1 MTLEIGGIGW
11 WQVANGYTAIAL
23 HDFYTHSGR
32 NITTVH
38 DQLRRAVKQHDNFI
52 NEFNDDSLWWAHAL
66 LDLYAATNASD
77 PWLLDTAQRIWAHVA
92 QYQLPHGRFF
102 IEDGKADMGGAVLW
116 TSKPDEDGANTITT
130 SLFAELS
137 ARLALETPATP
148 QDPERRAAGRY
159 LDTADRAIAWI
170 LTEVYKRVEHI
181 ILDGI
186 SMRKSE
192 RCPWTFTYTTGQTVA
207 ALTLFSK
214 ALRQIPSYGKA
225 GQAFEYMQTAC
236 EITNASVRRPLWVNE
251 DGILIEHKKSEW
263 KAWEGGDG
271 WVFQSVLVRAFAKL
285 FRALKG
291 EGWSQ
296 QDAQFRETEG
306 KVRQFVETQYK
317 ALRERNCS
325 EEGRGN
331 QYGAWW
337 EGPFEAPTS
346 HSQLSVLD
354 VMAAIHAVHD

>member
-1 MTLEIGGIGW
+1 
-11 WQVANGYTAIAL
+11 
-23 HDFYTHSGR
+23 
-32 NITTVH
+32 
-38 DQLRRAVKQHDNFI
+38 
-52 NEFNDDSLWWAHAL
+52 
-66 LDLYAATNASD
+66 
-77 PWLLDTAQRIWAHVA
+77 
-92 QYQLPHGRFF
+92 
-102 IEDGKADMGGAVLW
+102 MGGAVLW

-130 SLFAELS
+130 SLFAEFC

-148 QDPERRAAGRY
+148 EDPQRRATGRY
-159 LDTADRAIAWI
+159 LDAAERAINWL
-170 LTEVYKRVEHI
+170 LTEVYKRDEHI

-186 SMRKSE
+186 NMRKSD
-192 RCPWTFTYTTGQTVA
+192 RNGWTFTYTTGQTVA
-207 ALTLFSK
+207 ALCLFSR
-214 ALRQIPSYGKA
+214 ALRQIPSYGKS
-225 GQAFEYMQTAC
+225 GQAGEYMQTAC
-236 EITNASVRRPLWVNE
+236 EISRASVHRPLWTQG
-251 DGILIEHKKSEW
+251 DGILIEHKKGEW

-285 FRALKG
+285 FRTLKE

-296 QDAQFRETEG
+296 QDAQFKDTENQV
-306 KVRQFVETQYK
+306 KQFVETQYK

-325 EEGRGN
+325 ENGGH